1 MLTWEERVGTPT
13 PPSEEDPALILRA
26 DGGKGLR
33 ADGGKGGKVME
44 MIK

>member
-1 MLTWEERVGTPT
+1 MGRKGGHPHPT
-13 PPSEEDPALILRA
+13 PPSEEEPALILRA